1 MQHISYY
8 KNLIHK
14 WGRQFISEEE
24 KGELF
29 TWINEKATDDELLDI
44 MQNEYSQEDADD
56 TAMPVDMQERI
67 MQRIFQAKDH
77 KEKPVRRL
85 WTKRVAWAA
94 AAVFVM
100 VIAGYISLMQPAANQ
115 PGSDVVASATA
126 DITAPLLNR
135 AVITMD
141 NGQTVYVDSIQKGQ
155 VLPIPGGILRRNT
168 EGDLEYSI
176 DKQTAAAGT
185 MLSTLSNPSG
195 SKVIHI
201 KLTDGSTVWL
211 NAGSSITYPVVFNE
225 SSRKVSM
232 TGEAYFDIAHDKRK
246 PFIVYKKGVV
256 NIEVLGTRF
265 NVAAYQQQA
274 KVTLLEGSVKIAADS
289 LQSQKGKFKMLKPGQ
304 QAVVNKEEI
313 QLAGADVAQQTA
325 WKEGYFSFKND
336 DLSSVL
342 SQLAVWYDLEII
354 NHKSDDK
361 RLFNGELSRSLSLK
375 QVLAVLE
382 ESGMSFKIEGKK
394 LIVAP

>member
-1 MQHISYY
+1 MHISYY

-14 WGRQFISEEE
+14 WGRQLISEQE

-29 TWINEKATDDELLDI
+29 TWINEEATDDELLDI
-44 MQNEYSQEDADD
+44 MQYEYMQEGSDGSV
-56 TAMPVDMQERI
+56 MPVDMQERI
-67 MQRIFQAKDH
+67 MERIFLATGQQVKTA
-77 KEKPVRRL
+77 PRL
-85 WTKRVAWAA
+85 WSKRIAWAA

-100 VIAGYISLMQPAANQ
+100 AIAGYIALMQPPAKPAVNH
-115 PGSDVVASATA
+115 VASATA
-126 DITAPLLNR
+126 DITAPILNR
-135 AVITMD
+135 AVITMG

-155 VLPIPGGILRRNT
+155 VLQIPGGVLRKSR
-168 EGDLEYSI
+168 EGDLEYTL
-176 DKQTAAAGT
+176 DKQAAAAGT

-201 KLTDGSTVWL
+201 KLTDGSVVWL

-225 SSRKVSM
+225 SYRKVSM
-232 TGEAYFDIAHDKRK
+232 SGEAYFDIAHDKEK

-274 KVTLLEGSVKIAADS
+274 KVTLLEGSVKISADS

-313 QLAGADVAQQTA
+313 QLAGTDVAKQVA
-325 WKEGYFSFKND
+325 WKEGFFSFKND

-382 ESGMSFKIEGKK
+382 ESNLSFKIEGKK
-394 LIVAP
+394 LIVMP